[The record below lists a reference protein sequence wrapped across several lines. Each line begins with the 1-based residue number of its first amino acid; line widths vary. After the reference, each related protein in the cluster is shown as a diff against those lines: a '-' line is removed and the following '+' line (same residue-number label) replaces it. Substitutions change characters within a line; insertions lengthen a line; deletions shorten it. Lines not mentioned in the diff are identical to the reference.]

1 MSPVIDVQDLSKRFV
16 LRHNRAGD
24 LKVRFLGVF
33 QPRHREHR
41 EEFWALK
48 HVSLSIG
55 AGESVALIGR
65 NGSGK
70 STLLKLIAGLHEPT
84 SGRMLVA
91 DKARIGTMIELG
103 VGFSGELTGQ
113 ENVFL
118 NAAIHGLP
126 RQEIVDLYP
135 KVVEYSGLEDF
146 MEVPLKSYSSG
157 MHMRLG
163 FAIAANLN
171 PDILLIDEIFAV
183 GDQEFQQQ
191 CMGTLRQF
199 QEGGGTT
206 IFVSHGPAA
215 VRAICKR
222 ACLLDAGELLYDG
235 ELEGGLAHYDRIL
248 AMSRLK
254 ATVTTGFR
262 ARPVHAALDESEL
275 DVAWHRM
282 AVGGKWAASGEWG
295 VALLRAHGL
304 QPGDYVLDVGAGS
317 LAHAIHL
324 LPLMDPRH
332 YWGYEPERSLFDAG
346 VQIELA
352 RASVDPTLG
361 HFVVNDTCDLS
372 EIPYSF
378 RRAIANS
385 TFRRMDGAAVG
396 RCIAAVTRK
405 LTPDGQ
411 FFVSWLE
418 AATDPHGRIQA
429 TDKHGQSRND
439 LASAAVDGMPA
450 PIAHSFAFLERV
462 AEAAGATISRIDAP
476 PHPRGDSVAVITRR
490 S

>member
-1 MSPVIDVQDLSKRFV
+1 MSRVIDAQDLSKRFY

-33 QPRHREHR
+33 QARHREHR

-48 HVSLSIG
+48 RVSLSIE
-55 AGESVALIGR
+55 AGEAVALIGR

-84 SGRMLVA
+84 SGRLLVA
-91 DKARIGTMIELG
+91 DRARIGTMIELG

-118 NAAIHGLP
+118 NAAIHGLA

-135 KVVEYSGLEDF
+135 RVVEYSGLADF
-146 MEVPLKSYSSG
+146 MEAPLKSYSSG

-199 QEGGGTT
+199 QDGGGTI

-215 VRAICKR
+215 VRAICRR

-235 ELEGGLAHYDRIL
+235 EIEGGLAHYDRIL
-248 AMSRLK
+248 NVSRL
-254 ATVTTGFR
+254 AASVTTGFR
-262 ARPVHAALDESEL
+262 ARPVHAALGEAEL

-282 AVGGKWAASGEWG
+282 AVGGRWAASGEWG
-295 VALLRAHGL
+295 VTLLRANGL

-324 LPLMDPRH
+324 LPYMDPRH
-332 YWGYEPERSLFDAG
+332 YWGYEPDRSLFDAG

-352 RASVDPTLG
+352 RAAVDPTLG

-372 EIPYSF
+372 EIPYTF
-378 RRAIANS
+378 RRALANS
-385 TFRRMDGAAVG
+385 TFRRMDMAAVG
-396 RCIAAVTRK
+396 RCIAAVIRK

-418 AATDPHGRIQA
+418 PAADTHGPTQA
-429 TDKHGQSRND
+429 TDLHRPTQKE
-439 LASAAVDGMPA
+439 SAALSVDDMPA
-450 PIAHSFAFLERV
+450 PTAHSFEFLQRV
-462 AEAAGATISRIDAP
+462 AEAAGAAITRIDAP

-490 S
+490 A

>member
-1 MSPVIDVQDLSKRFV
+1 
-16 LRHNRAGD
+16 
-24 LKVRFLGVF
+24 
-33 QPRHREHR
+33 
-41 EEFWALK
+41 
-48 HVSLSIG
+48 
-55 AGESVALIGR
+55 
-65 NGSGK
+65 
-70 STLLKLIAGLHEPT
+70 
-84 SGRMLVA
+84 
-91 DKARIGTMIELG
+91 MIELG

-135 KVVEYSGLEDF
+135 KVVEYSGLRDF

-183 GDQEFQQQ
+183 GDHEFQQQ
-191 CMGTLRQF
+191 CMSTLRQF
-199 QEGGGTT
+199 QKGGGTT

-222 ACLLDAGELLYDG
+222 AVLLDAGEMLYDG
-235 ELEGGLAHYDRIL
+235 GIEGGLAHYDRIL
-248 AMSRLK
+248 NVSLRAE
-254 ATVTTGFR
+254 VTKGFR
-262 ARPVHAALDESEL
+262 ARPVHAALGEAEL

-295 VALLRAHGL
+295 AALLRANGL

-324 LPLMDPRH
+324 LPFMDPSH
-332 YWGYEPERSLFDAG
+332 YWGYEPERSLFEAG

-352 RASVDPTLG
+352 RAAVDPTRG

-372 EIPYSF
+372 EIPYTF
-378 RRAIANS
+378 RRALANS
-385 TFRRMDGAAVG
+385 SFNRMDAALVG
-396 RCIAAVTRK
+396 HCIAAVTRK
-405 LTPDGQ
+405 LTPDGE

-418 AATDPHGRIQA
+418 T
-429 TDKHGQSRND
+429 
-439 LASAAVDGMPA
+439 
-450 PIAHSFAFLERV
+450 AHSFEFLQRV
-462 AEAAGATISRIDAP
+462 ADAAGATITRIDAP
-476 PHPRGDSVAVITRR
+476 PHPRGDSVAVITRHA
-490 S
+490 

>member
-1 MSPVIDVQDLSKRFV
+1 MSPVIDAQDLSKRFV

-33 QPRHREHR
+33 QPRHRERR

-48 HVSLSIG
+48 HVSLAIE
-55 AGESVALIGR
+55 AGESLALIGR

-84 SGRMLVA
+84 SGRLLIA

-135 KVVEYSGLEDF
+135 KVVEYSGLESF

-163 FAIAANLN
+163 FAIAANLD

-191 CMGTLRQF
+191 CMRTLGQF
-199 QEGGGTT
+199 QERGGTT

-215 VRAICKR
+215 VRAICRR

-235 ELEGGLAHYDRIL
+235 DVEGGLAHYDRIL
-248 AMSRLK
+248 AASRLK
-254 ATVTTGFR
+254 AGITTGFR
-262 ARPVHAALDESEL
+262 ARPVHASLGEFEL

-282 AVGGKWAASGEWG
+282 AVGGQWAAAGEWG
-295 VALLRAHGL
+295 AALLRKRGL
-304 QPGDYVLDVGAGS
+304 DPGDYVLDVGAGS

-324 LPLMDPRH
+324 LPFMDPHH
-332 YWGYEPERSLFDAG
+332 YWGYEPDRSLFDAG
-346 VQIELA
+346 VQIELI
-352 RASVDPTLG
+352 RAAVDPTLG
-361 HFVVNDTCDLS
+361 QFVVNDTCDLS
-372 EIPYSF
+372 GIPYSF
-378 RRAIANS
+378 RHAIANS
-385 TFRRMDGAAVG
+385 SFNRMDRALVG
-396 RCIAAVTRK
+396 QCIAAVTRK
-405 LTPDGQ
+405 LTPDGE
-411 FFVSWLE
+411 FLVSWLE
-418 AATDPHGRIQA
+418 T
-429 TDKHGQSRND
+429 
-439 LASAAVDGMPA
+439 
-450 PIAHSFAFLERV
+450 AHTFEFLQQI
-462 AEAAGATISRIDAP
+462 AEASGATIARIDAP
-476 PHPRGDSVAVITRR
+476 LHPRSDSVAVITRR
-490 S
+490 A